1 MLRKDKALL
10 ESLTRKYGKDSLLN
24 EITEYKYSNGDEAL
38 LKEIVDKYGKKTIL
52 DILDVFDAIIRHV

>member
-24 EITEYKYSNGDEAL
+24 EMSEYEYSNGDEAL
-38 LKEIVDKYGKKTIL
+38 LKELVDKYGKNTIL
-52 DILDVFDAIIRHV
+52 DILDTFDAIIRHI